1 MYDEEQEEAAGEQ
14 ELLEQYDGHSES
26 GGSDAA
32 AMQAVVCILII
43 VLLFVL
49 NVLDPEMGGRLLD
62 IIRELSGST
71 REIMP
76 DPIEWV
82 MERLFH

>member
-1 MYDEEQEEAAGEQ
+1 MYDEEQEETAGEQ
-14 ELLEQYDGHSES
+14 ELLEQYDGYSES

-32 AMQAVVCILII
+32 AMQAVVCILVI

-82 MERLFH
+82 TEQLFH